1 MAYKLLRLIIY
12 SITAF
17 IVSTVLVTVMFKW
30 VNPASTAFISLK
42 SGEPAFM
49 LSNEL
54 PRQKWV
60 SINEI
65 SRNMPLAIIASEDQ
79 LFFDHFGFDF
89 DQIEK
94 AMKSNA
100 KRKRQRGA
108 STISQQVAKN
118 MFLFPG
124 KSLFRKG
131 MEAYFTLLIE
141 LVWGKKRILEVYMN
155 IAELGED
162 VYGVEAAAR
171 LYFNKSASA
180 ITPGEAALLTAILP
194 SPVKRSVLRPSAYLL
209 GRKETIMQQMEL
221 IGGTG
226 YIKEMIN

>member
-1 MAYKLLRLIIY
+1 MIYKLLKFAIY

-17 IVSTVLVTVMFKW
+17 IVSTVLIVVLFKW
-30 VNPASTAFISLK
+30 VNPASSAFMLLK
-42 SGEPAFM
+42 SSEPAFL
-49 LSNEL
+49 LSNEV

-60 SINEI
+60 SIDKI

-79 LFFDHFGFDF
+79 LFFDHYGFDF

-94 AMKSNA
+94 AMKANA
-100 KRKRQRGA
+100 HRKRQRGA

-124 KSLFRKG
+124 KSIFRKA

-141 LVWGKKRILEVYMN
+141 LIWGKKRILEVYMN

-162 VYGVEAAAR
+162 IYGVEAAAK
-171 LYFNKSASA
+171 LYFNKNASA
-180 ITPGEAALLTAILP
+180 ISPGEAALLTAILP
-194 SPVKRSVLRPSAYLL
+194 SPVKRSVLRPTAYLS
-209 GRKETIMQQMEL
+209 GRKETIMKQMEL
-221 IGGTG
+221 IGGVN
-226 YIKEMIN
+226 YIKEMID

>member
-1 MAYKLLRLIIY
+1 MIYKVIKFVIY

-17 IVSTVLVTVMFKW
+17 IISTVLVVLLFKW

-42 SGEPAFM
+42 SSEPG
-49 LSNEL
+49 LLLNNQI

-60 SINEI
+60 SIDKI

-89 DQIEK
+89 EQIEK

-141 LVWGKKRILEVYMN
+141 LIWGKKRILEVYMN
-155 IAELGED
+155 IAEMGED
-162 VYGVEAAAR
+162 VYGVEAASR
-171 LYFNKSASA
+171 LYFNKNASA
-180 ITPGEAALLTAILP
+180 ISPGEAALLTAILP
-194 SPVKRSVLRPSAYLL
+194 SPVKRSVLRPSAYLQ
-209 GRKETIMQQMEL
+209 GRKETILMQMEL
-221 IGGTG
+221 IGGVN

>member
-1 MAYKLLRLIIY
+1 MLYKLFRFVIY

-17 IVSTVLVTVMFKW
+17 LVSTVLIVLVFKW
-30 VNPASTAFISLK
+30 INPVSTAFISLK
-42 SGEPAFM
+42 SSEPALM
-49 LSNEL
+49 LNNEI
-54 PRQKWV
+54 PKQKWV
-60 SINEI
+60 SIDNI

-89 DQIEK
+89 NQIEK

-100 KRKRQRGA
+100 RRKRQRGA

-141 LVWGKKRILEVYMN
+141 LIWGKKRILEVYMN

-162 VYGVEAAAR
+162 VYGVEVASR
-171 LYFNKSASA
+171 LYFGKSASA

-194 SPVKRSVLRPSAYLL
+194 SPVKRSVLRPTAYLS
-209 GRKETIMQQMEL
+209 GRRETILQQMEL
-221 IGGTG
+221 IGGAG
-226 YIKEMIN
+226 YIKEMLD